1 MSYRRVRALAAA
13 GFLVATLTG
22 CDTADRV
29 VFLALVG
36 EAPGDKPLYTG
47 FGPSARFGRP
57 YPAIREPGYRPPA
70 LPDAQAG
77 AAGDAAVS
85 ARQVL
90 SDRASDYELRAR
102 YLRVNGDE
110 YMTVATRLRP
120 SVGQPLPPLNGTT
133 QARLAAARQALSR
146 IQGDVLS
153 IYGILQRTD
162 QGKASAERALA
173 AAKAAGKPAE
183 GLVKPL
189 TEGIAGIDRM
199 LKDGDAMVG
208 AFVEWMAE
216 QRSALDSLEDEI
228 RRGVATGPA
237 ILQRE
242 TIIQ

>member
-1 MSYRRVRALAAA
+1 MSNRRMFAAAVFALATLAA
-13 GFLVATLTG
+13 CA
-22 CDTADRV
+22 DADRA

-57 YPAIREPGYRPPA
+57 VPRIPEPGYRPPA

-77 AAGDAAVS
+77 AAGAAAMA
-85 ARQVL
+85 ARQAL

-102 YLRVNGDE
+102 YLRVSGDE
-110 YMTVATRLRP
+110 YMAAADRLRP
-120 SVGQPLPPLNGTT
+120 SIGEPLPPFNGTT

-153 IYGILQRTD
+153 IHGILQRVD
-162 QGKASAERALA
+162 HDKARAERALA
-173 AAKAAGKPAE
+173 AVKAGGAAA
-183 GLVKPL
+183 LAKPL
-189 TEGIAGIDRM
+189 EDGIAGIGRM
-199 LKDGDAMVG
+199 QKDGDAMVG

-216 QRSALDSLEDEI
+216 QRSALDALEDEI
-228 RRGVATGPA
+228 RRGAAAGPA

-242 TIIQ
+242 SIVE